1 MKIYYIISVFMIVI
15 GLSIL
20 VTGSMLIPVNDNAKE
35 NAKAPE
41 NSPVIDN
48 DWGLERVD
56 FIHYVKPENAGNSRK
71 TSTWY
76 KLMGVKWKS
85 LPVNYSINPVNPQGL
100 SENFITSTIFT
111 SAEIW
116 DSSTSSELFDNDYAI
131 DYSATY
137 GVQDFK
143 NSIDFADYPN
153 DGVIAV
159 TSVWYTR
166 VGKQIV
172 EFDQRYNTR
181 FAWGDATID
190 SSKMD
195 LENIAVHELGHDVGL
210 ADIYS
215 TSCLDVTMYGYST
228 EGETSKITLEQ
239 PDITGLQTMY
249 GI

>member
-71 TSTWY
+71 TSTCY

-85 LPVNYSINPVNPQGL
+85 LPVN
-100 SENFITSTIFT
+100 
-111 SAEIW
+111 
-116 DSSTSSELFDNDYAI
+116 YAI

-195 LENIAVHELGHDVGL
+195 LENIAVHELGHAVGL

>member
-1 MKIYYIISVFMIVI
+1 MIVI

-71 TSTWY
+71 TSTCY

-137 GVQDFK
+137 GVQEHRIF
-143 NSIDFADYPN
+143 
-153 DGVIAV
+153 
-159 TSVWYTR
+159 
-166 VGKQIV
+166 
-172 EFDQRYNTR
+172 
-181 FAWGDATID
+181 
-190 SSKMD
+190 
-195 LENIAVHELGHDVGL
+195 
-210 ADIYS
+210 
-215 TSCLDVTMYGYST
+215 
-228 EGETSKITLEQ
+228 
-239 PDITGLQTMY
+239 
-249 GI
+249 